1 MGTNG
6 IFAYCCPAKRKLN
19 KRSLLNGVG
28 VCSFKVDAKN
38 LQISHYSGRSGRLVA
53 QRNIS
58 GDRGKPCLQ
67 PIER

>member
-28 VCSFKVDAKN
+28 VCSFKMDAKN
-38 LQISHYSGRSGRLVA
+38 LQISHILGSVE
-53 QRNIS
+53 
-58 GDRGKPCLQ
+58 D
-67 PIER
+67 